1 MDSYDK
7 LLKKQ
12 AKTNRKIFWDIDN
25 IDNLSR
31 EAIVERILLYGSI
44 KQFKKITKNK
54 EHFKR
59 IYKNIRQRKRN
70 SLTPLIINYVD
81 LYLEYNG

>member
-1 MDSYDK
+1 MNSYDK

-12 AKTNRKIFWDIDN
+12 AKKNKKIFWDTDN
-25 IDNLSR
+25 INNLSK
-31 EAIVERILLYGSI
+31 EAIVERILLYGNM
-44 KQFKKITKNK
+44 KQFRKITKNK
-54 EHFKR
+54 EDFKR
-59 IYKNIRQRKRN
+59 IYTDIKQKKRN